1 MLYLQSKSTD
11 SSERSFM
18 VGEVKNAEG
27 LVFAKD
33 KFNIVKKAGV
43 KGDLIPKHNH
53 AEAYIIFTVVKG
65 AVRVFLN
72 DEEIHDL
79 TPGDILCF
87 DGDNYINV
95 EFLEDG
101 EFFVTLI
108 DK

>member
-1 MLYLQSKSTD
+1 
-11 SSERSFM
+11 M
-18 VGEVKNAEG
+18 VGEVKNAAG

-33 KFNIVKKAGV
+33 KFNVVKKAGV
-43 KGDLIPKHNH
+43 KGELITKHNH
-53 AEAYIIFTVVKG
+53 AEAYIILTVVKG

-72 DEEIHDL
+72 DEEAHDL
-79 TPGDILCF
+79 IPGDILYF
-87 DGDNYINV
+87 DGDNYINA

>member
-1 MLYLQSKSTD
+1 
-11 SSERSFM
+11 M
-18 VGEVKNAEG
+18 VGEVKNAAG

-33 KFNIVKKAGV
+33 KFNVVKKAGV

-65 AVRVFLN
+65 AVRAFLN

-79 TPGDILCF
+79 TPGDILYF

-95 EFLEDG
+95 EFVEDG

-108 DK
+108 NK

>member
-1 MLYLQSKSTD
+1 MLYLQSKSID
-11 SSERSFM
+11 NLERSFM
-18 VGEVKNAEG
+18 VGEVKNVAG
-27 LVFAKD
+27 LVFTKD
-33 KFNIVKKAGV
+33 KFNVVKKAGV

-53 AEAYIIFTVVKG
+53 VEAYIIFTVVKG

-79 TPGDILCF
+79 TPGNILCF

>member
-1 MLYLQSKSTD
+1 MLHLSYIGNSIIGTSIISTD
-11 SSERSFM
+11 MF
-18 VGEVKNAEG
+18 NAAG
-27 LVFAKD
+27 LVFSKD
-33 KFNIVKKAGV
+33 KFNVVKKVGG

-79 TPGDILCF
+79 TPGDILYF

-108 DK
+108 NK